1 MKIKAI
7 LLAIMLGLCFIAC
20 GKEEAVNYAEP
31 TSTPNV
37 TGETQEQEKEDQAEA
52 TQQPEQEDVTDVKGD
67 EGIPTEPENT
77 NGEATDGKNAEEQPA
92 KDKKTNPETSVEQ
105 GEDAAEDVAEV
116 TQVPEETESLKL
128 YETSLQYNP
137 VKMDEYDDKD
147 KVNAVAYQTGNTAP
161 YYLGRDDANTE
172 YLLNNKTAEDGVLY
186 LGLPLYLPGETLS
199 KEVFF
204 SISDE
209 TVAAIEGDEL
219 IGLKQG
225 SFVLSSYDKEKN
237 HIADKTYYVTTF
249 NDSKDDIAQ
258 AMTLQKVPMGAF
270 TDAEDIDYW
279 KTAICTIQD
288 MSYFLQARFFRYDFA
303 REPELAC
310 IERQGNEKQWVWEA
324 DANTI
329 FNMNGGVCIQVAQLA
344 TYMLAGDYEDWG
356 VVMISGNQGH
366 IFNWFYEDGY
376 YYLFDFTDVISYNAF
391 NKDYNSPNF
400 YQYVDFS
407 DKVIKRETIEEIR
420 EYCTTRKVDLSQNY
434 LIYMYSCKGH
444 DYLPCSLNTGMSD
457 SNGVLNGYYDQVIMG
472 YQDVVMED
480 LVILYEKEECN
491 VEFRSY
497 KRGELPIGI
506 PRGIYNN
513 PREIKYYFNY

>member
-1 MKIKAI
+1 MKKLKAMVLI
-7 LLAIMLGLCFIAC
+7 LMLGACFTAC
-20 GKEEAVNYAEP
+20 GKEVVADNPVLTGTPGTAQEVKENESADTTAEDKGSETADVTTEGKENESSDAKANPKQEAVSDATEAQNSVENNKEETTPDEP
-31 TSTPNV
+31 
-37 TGETQEQEKEDQAEA
+37 QDAEA
-52 TQQPEQEDVTDVKGD
+52 ESP
-67 EGIPTEPENT
+67 
-77 NGEATDGKNAEEQPA
+77 
-92 KDKKTNPETSVEQ
+92 
-105 GEDAAEDVAEV
+105 EV
-116 TQVPEETESLKL
+116 TQASEGTEQIKL
-128 YETSLQYNP
+128 YETSAQYNQI
-137 VKMDEYDDKD
+137 KLDGYDDSD
-147 KVNAVAYQTGNTAP
+147 RVNAVACQTENQMP
-161 YYLGRDDANTE
+161 YYLGRDDANTK
-172 YLLNNKTAEDGVLY
+172 YLQNNKTAEDGVLY
-186 LGLPLYLPGETLS
+186 LGLPLHLPSETLS
-199 KEVFF
+199 KAVNF

-209 TVAAIEGDEL
+209 TVATIVGDEL

-225 SFVLSSYDKEKN
+225 SFVLSSYDKDKN
-237 HIADKTYYVTTF
+237 HIGDKTYYVTTY

-258 AMTLQKVPMGAF
+258 AMTLQKVRMDSF
-270 TDAEDIDYW
+270 MDAGDIDYW

-288 MSYFLQARFFRYDFA
+288 MSYFLQARYFCYDFA
-303 REPELAC
+303 REPELAS
-310 IERQGNEKQWVWEA
+310 IERQGEENRWVWEA

-356 VVMISGNQGH
+356 VVMVTGNQGH

-376 YYLFDFTDVISYNAF
+376 YYLFDFTDVISYNAY
-391 NKDYNSPNF
+391 NKDYNSSNF

-407 DKVIKRETIEEIR
+407 DKVVKRATIEEIR

-457 SNGVLNGYYDQVIMG
+457 SNGVLNGEYDQVIMG

-497 KRGELPIGI
+497 TREEMPTII
-506 PRGIYNN
+506 PRGIYGDVQ
-513 PREIKYYFNY
+513 EVKYYFNY

>member
-1 MKIKAI
+1 MKKIKAI
-7 LLAIMLGLCFIAC
+7 LLVIMLGLCLTAC
-20 GKEEAVNYAEP
+20 GKEEAVNFAEP

-52 TQQPEQEDVTDVKGD
+52 TQQPEQEDA
-67 EGIPTEPENT
+67 TE
-77 NGEATDGKNAEEQPA
+77 A
-92 KDKKTNPETSVEQ
+92 
-105 GEDAAEDVAEV
+105 VAEV

-128 YETSLQYNP
+128 YETSSQYTQI
-137 VKMDEYDDKD
+137 KTGEYDDKD
-147 KVNAVAYQTGNTAP
+147 RVNAVANQIGNSAP
-161 YYLGRDDANTE
+161 YYLGRDDANTK

-303 REPELAC
+303 REPELAS
-310 IERQGNEKQWVWEA
+310 IERQGDEKQWVWEA

-366 IFNWFYEDGY
+366 IFNWFY
-376 YYLFDFTDVISYNAF
+376 
-391 NKDYNSPNF
+391 
-400 YQYVDFS
+400 
-407 DKVIKRETIEEIR
+407 
-420 EYCTTRKVDLSQNY
+420 
-434 LIYMYSCKGH
+434 
-444 DYLPCSLNTGMSD
+444 
-457 SNGVLNGYYDQVIMG
+457 
-472 YQDVVMED
+472 
-480 LVILYEKEECN
+480 
-491 VEFRSY
+491 
-497 KRGELPIGI
+497 
-506 PRGIYNN
+506 
-513 PREIKYYFNY
+513 